1 MTERTIA
8 TGVATWLEDN
18 RPGTV
23 PASHGI
29 TYDMATGEKQ
39 KPVSIVRCL
48 AGASPHPKLQKF
60 TLSLRTEYSPDDEAT
75 PGDAAAAHGD
85 LVELISQSFAALRA
99 ALASPVILLRV
110 LVPQDSADETLEDR
124 TRVLTRNW
132 SITIQTA
139 L

>member
-29 TYDMATGEKQ
+29 TYDMATAPKER
-39 KPVSIVRCL
+39 PVSIVRCQ
-48 AGASPHPKLQKF
+48 AGASPHPKLRKF

-75 PGDAAAAHGD
+75 AGDAAEAHGE
-85 LVELISQSFAALRA
+85 LVALISASFAELRA
-99 ALASPVILLRV
+99 ALASPVLLLRV
-110 LVPQDSADETLEDR
+110 LVPQDSEDETLEDR
-124 TRVLTRNW
+124 TRVLTQNW
-132 SITIQTA
+132 LITIQTA